1 MGFSKKFI
9 EEVKELYPSFTS
21 LHKAIENGSGMVGR
35 YLDDA
40 EDGKISY
47 TKILEANSLEELK
60 QEARRIERRLNLYKS
75 YMSGACY
82 ESEEER
88 RKEVGCPRLYA
99 QASADYPVLDAFEC
113 LCCHGYIPE
122 CPKFKSGEC
131 WDRFDELGFKLK

>member
-21 LHKAIENGSGMVGR
+21 LHKAVENGSGLVGR

-47 TKILEANSLEELK
+47 KKILEATSLDDLKEE
-60 QEARRIERRLNLYKS
+60 ANRIERRLKLYHT

-88 RKEVGCPRLYA
+88 REKVGCPRLYA
-99 QASADYPVLDAFEC
+99 QAASDYPVLDAFEC
-113 LCCHGYIPE
+113 LCCNGYIPE
-122 CPKFKSGEC
+122 CPNFKSGKC
-131 WDRFDELGFKLK
+131 WDRFYELGFKLK